1 MPVMF
6 SSSTTGRGTTFA
18 GASLV
23 EMLRFRAGV
32 QPDDRAFVFLRD
44 GEREGDAVTYA
55 ELDRRCR
62 TIAAELQRRVPPGA
76 RALLVYPPGLDFV
89 AAFFGCLY
97 ARVVA
102 VPVFPPRWRPPDR
115 NLARARLGHG
125 GRAAGRRA
133 EHERDRRAVGPG
145 GCRRNRA
152 GARACLR
159 QGGGRL
165 RRSSLGDDRCAGR
178 TDRSGLARSR
188 GGRAHAGVSPVHV
201 RLDRRPAG
209 RDDQPRKPAAQPR
222 LRVPP
227 GRERPVVGVGLVAPG
242 RSRHGADR
250 RRPAAG
256 LQRVPGLPD
265 GSDGVPAAPRPVAA
279 GDFPVPGDP

>member
-1 MPVMF
+1 M
-6 SSSTTGRGTTFA
+6 SSTSTTGRGTAFA

-44 GEREGDAVTYA
+44 GEHEGDAVTYA

-115 NLARARLGHG
+115 NLARAVSVTEDARPAVVLSTSGTAERWARAAAAG
-125 GRAAGRRA
+125 TAPALGRASGR
-133 EHERDRRAVGPG
+133 G
-145 GCRRNRA
+145 
-152 GARACLR
+152 
-159 QGGGRL
+159 
-165 RRSSLGDDRCAGR
+165 
-178 TDRSGLARSR
+178 
-188 GGRAHAGVSPVHV
+188 
-201 RLDRRPAG
+201 RPAPTQ
-209 RDDQPRKPAAQPR
+209 QPGWQPMR
-222 LRVPP
+222 WTNGPFRP
-227 GRERPVVGVGLVAPG
+227 GAIP
-242 RSRHGADR
+242 R
-250 RRPAAG
+250 RQRTRWRFSSTRPA
-256 LQRVPGLPD
+256 
-265 GSDGVPAAPRPVAA
+265 RPMRRGA
-279 GDFPVPGDP
+279 